1 MGEKI
6 GNLPVHVSRW
16 SSTRAEDRFVVDEP
30 ATGKPLTAV
39 QGGGADEVDAAVSAA
54 HSAFNEH
61 WRWMPARERGRF
73 LVEASRALREHTD
86 ELARLE
92 SRENGKPLLQA
103 FIDVEM
109 CVSSFEYF
117 GGLAG
122 NLPERFID
130 LGAIHCDVWLEPYG
144 VVAGILPFN
153 WPPIHAAGKAAPAL
167 AVGNTVVLKPGEQA
181 PLTVLRIVELL
192 QKVLPEDVLHAVP
205 GHGPV
210 TGKALAS
217 HPLVRRIS
225 FTGSTATGAAVL
237 GLAAENLTPTF
248 VELGGKNPLL
258 IFEDADL
265 DAAVLGAI
273 EGAFYNQ
280 GEACTAA
287 SRILAHRSLHDEVVE
302 RLVEAVGRIR
312 LGDGAEPA
320 TQMGPLVTRQQQA
333 RVLEY
338 IELGKEEGAVIA
350 AQGKLP
356 TDARLKDGFFVAPT
370 LFTGVRPDMRIARE
384 EIFGPVTCVIPFADA
399 DEAVSIANG
408 TDYGLVAGVYTRSQ
422 ELALSTARRLD
433 AGIVYINNYFRG
445 GIGAPFGGTKASG
458 FGREHSIE
466 TLYEYGWSKAVRQ
479 PSGLGVVPQWRIDW

>member
-1 MGEKI
+1 MGDTIDE
-6 GNLPVHVSRW
+6 LPMHVSRW
-16 SSTRAEDRFVVDEP
+16 SSKSAEDRFVVDNP
-30 ATGKPLTAV
+30 ATGKPITAV
-39 QGGGADEVDAAVSAA
+39 QGAGAGEVNGAVRAA
-54 HSAFNEH
+54 HDAFNEN
-61 WRWMPARERGRF
+61 WRWVPARERGR
-73 LVEASRALREHTD
+73 LLSEASRALREHTD

-92 SRENGKPLLQA
+92 CQENGKPLLQA

-109 CVSSFEYF
+109 CIASFEYF
-117 GGLAG
+117 GGLIG

-130 LGAIHCDVWLEPYG
+130 LGPIHCDVWLEPYG

-153 WPPIHAAGKAAPAL
+153 WPPIHTAGKAAPAL

-181 PLTVLRIVELL
+181 PLTVMRIVELL
-192 QKVLPEDVLHAVP
+192 QEVLPEDVVHALP

-225 FTGSTATGAAVL
+225 FTGATATGAAVL
-237 GLAAENLTPTF
+237 KLAAENITPTF

-265 DAAVLGAI
+265 DAAVLGAV

-287 SRILAHRSLHDEVVE
+287 SRILVHHPLHDQVVE
-302 RLVEAVGRIR
+302 RLSEAVSRIR
-312 LGDGAEPA
+312 LGDGADPA
-320 TQMGPLVTRQQQA
+320 THVGPLVTRQQQQ

-338 IELGKEEGAVIA
+338 IALGKEEGAVIA
-350 AQGKLP
+350 AQGDLP
-356 TDARLKDGFFVAPT
+356 KDPRLKDGFFAPPT
-370 LFTGVRPDMRIARE
+370 LFIGVRPDMRIALE
-384 EIFGPVTCVIPFADA
+384 EIFGPVTCVIPFEDA

-408 TDYGLVAGVYTRSQ
+408 TNYGLVAGVYTHSQ
-422 ELALSTARRLD
+422 ELALSVARRLD
-433 AGIVYINNYFRG
+433 VGIVYINNYFRG